1 MTDAS
6 VNIRSIQHF
15 LYCPRRFALLE
26 INDDWA
32 ENSFVVKANL
42 MHGHVHDGSHSY
54 SDSRKVVRSDIALYN
69 DLPEYDIFGKADC
82 VEFLRDKNGVK
93 IHGLEGNFRVAVVE
107 YKPRAPKGASF
118 SETDAIQVFAQ
129 KICADY
135 VWKCN
140 SDAYIYYSDIRKR
153 AALPFDTEYAKY
165 DEMLKKLLSEMRA
178 VLRESRIP
186 ARKKGQKCSGC
197 SMQDICFPKTKK
209 YSVRE
214 VVMSK
219 AEEGDDEKTS

>member
-1 MTDAS
+1 MTDVS

-26 INDDWA
+26 INDDWE
-32 ENSFVVKANL
+32 ENAFVVKANI
-42 MHGHVHDGSHSY
+42 MHEHVHDGSHSY
-54 SDSRKVVRSDIALYN
+54 SDSRKVVRSDIAIFN

-82 VEFLRDKNGVK
+82 IEFLRDKNGVE
-93 IHGLEGNFRVAVVE
+93 IQGLEGNFSVAIIE
-107 YKPRAPKGASF
+107 YKPKAPKAEAF

-129 KICADY
+129 KICADFI
-135 VWKCN
+135 WNCN
-140 SDAYIYYSDIRKR
+140 SKAYIYYSDTRKR
-153 AALPFDTEYAKY
+153 VALPFDSEYEKY

-178 VLRESRIP
+178 VLRDSSIP

-197 SMQDICFPKTKK
+197 SLQDICFPKTKS

-214 VVMSK
+214 IVMS
-219 AEEGDDEKTS
+219 ETEVGDEKAT